1 MQPGMPGDLS
11 QRVSVSPVRLLD
23 SGIALDMLVELF
35 GWQQGVQSWPGD
47 GRAQHT
53 QEDPA
58 VGIVKKELDLPPVD
72 AAREARQSAA
82 HRALAERHGLAPE
95 FIVSL
100 FRVIIDE
107 VVSHHRRV

>member
-1 MQPGMPGDLS
+1 MTSTSLDARAEIDVIDEQLVDLLAS
-11 QRVSVSPVRLLD
+11 RFRA
-23 SGIALDMLVELF
+23 IA
-35 GWQQGVQSWPGD
+35 Q
-47 GRAQHT
+47 
-53 QEDPA
+53 

>member
-1 MQPGMPGDLS
+1 MPRIFGRQTSPSFILNDNMTSTSLDARAEIDVIDEQLVDLLAS
-11 QRVSVSPVRLLD
+11 R
-23 SGIALDMLVELF
+23 F
-35 GWQQGVQSWPGD
+35 
-47 GRAQHT
+47 RATAQ
-53 QEDPA
+53 

>member
-1 MQPGMPGDLS
+1 MTPTSLDARAEIDVIDEQLVDLLAS
-11 QRVSVSPVRLLD
+11 R
-23 SGIALDMLVELF
+23 F
-35 GWQQGVQSWPGD
+35 
-47 GRAQHT
+47 RATAQ
-53 QEDPA
+53 